1 MEIGDRIN
9 MQSKVH
15 VPPIHDGTSKIPQVL
30 QNGWVKTIENS
41 WVARNAIAEISIEYQ
56 GRDGYD
62 DDDWEVVILLNINDL
77 WLPGPLPE
85 EKIKPSDVGK
95 FYRQINDQQRRDVF
109 RGTMA
114 ECEDVSKQIM
124 RG

>member
-1 MEIGDRIN
+1 MEIGDRMNNPYELIFE
-9 MQSKVH
+9 
-15 VPPIHDGTSKIPQVL
+15 
-30 QNGWVKTIENS
+30 GWVKTTDNS
-41 WVARNAIAEISIEYQ
+41 WVARSAIAEISFEYQ

-85 EKIKPSDVGK
+85 EKIKPSDISK

-109 RGTMA
+109 RGTRD
-114 ECEDVSKQIM
+114 ECEKVAEIIM